1 MFATPLFVITT
12 SKAPIKGLGG
22 AAHPMLY
29 APIRTVGHHQNRLGL
44 AAVAGLGSGVAEY
57 FDALPVAA
65 DLVVAAAAGLGSG
78 IVVLAAGTVTDL
90 VAAAAAV
97 ADLEVVAGIAVAAL
111 VAVALAG

>member
-1 MFATPLFVITT
+1 MFIFVTPLFVITT

-44 AAVAGLGSGVAEY
+44 AA
-57 FDALPVAA
+57 
-65 DLVVAAAAGLGSG
+65 AAGLGSG

-90 VAAAAAV
+90 VAAA
-97 ADLEVVAGIAVAAL
+97 DIA
-111 VAVALAG
+111 AVALAGSAADLARFA